1 MIDAVNEFE
10 THVGARLLDFFD
22 SRSPWSRKL
31 WNCGLVLTLSE
42 VVEALEAV
50 RAGVLSEP
58 SLGYLLNHAQKAA
71 GTDPGAGS
79 SAERRLL
86 QDALSSKPR
95 LGGLHHHLIVQQE
108 AAIRPRYLAR
118 WADVLRQDA
127 RPGPERTARSIA
139 SHFLD
144 LGYSSDYLH
153 RWWKYRLFHEEP
165 QRPLADLVDDAQALA
180 LASPRVFEVLAPV
193 SNTIRWKFAPPNDWR
208 EAPEVSQWLRSNGF
222 EVAGVRQSG
231 GFLFK
236 INTLDVGAAVL
247 RATEMLDHLS
257 ARMAV
262 GTKHE
267 LALLDHVWVKG
278 DGEPHGV
285 NRVRRGVWVEALE
298 RENQL
303 YDARS
308 SGGIHAAIELLAHLQ
323 FSSPGAAVAG
333 GWAAIEALL
342 SEPDDRAGA
351 SERLAMLVACS
362 FPRAEL
368 TRLSYALSS
377 GVAPISAELRKA
389 SKNQD
394 RCDIIAGAIAEG
406 RINLSA
412 LTPTDSSR
420 GYEDVGVVDQR
431 KSRFR
436 TWDGVRIRFNCVSTS
451 VPPTK
456 SRASLGSDRR
466 CRLTG
471 QFAKRSAPCGRGHRP
486 NHSCSLCRWSISAST
501 GMRGPESR
509 WQPSWYE
516 RRPCLHATAGL
527 IW

>member
-50 RAGVLSEP
+50 RAGVLTDTSV
-58 SLGYLLNHAQKAA
+58 GYLLSHAQKSA

-79 SAERRLL
+79 PAERRLL
-86 QDALSSKPR
+86 QGALSSKPR
-95 LGGLHHHLIVQQE
+95 IGGLHHHLIVQQE
-108 AAIRPRYLAR
+108 KVIRPRYLAR

-139 SHFLD
+139 SHLLD

-153 RWWKYRLFHEEP
+153 RWWKYRLLHEEP
-165 QRPLADLVDDAQALA
+165 QRPLSDLVDDAQALA

-193 SNTIRWKFAPPNDWR
+193 SNAIHWKLTPPTDWR

-222 EVAGVRQSG
+222 QVTGVRQSG
-231 GFLFK
+231 GFVFR
-236 INTLDVGAAVL
+236 ISALDVGAAVSK
-247 RATEMLDHLS
+247 ATEILDQLS

-278 DGEPHGV
+278 DGEPHRV
-285 NRVRRGVWVEALE
+285 NRARRGVWVEALE

-303 YDARS
+303 YDSGS
-308 SGGIHAAIELLAHLQ
+308 SGAIHAAIELLAHLQ
-323 FSSPGAAVAG
+323 FSSSGAAVAG

-342 SEPDDRAGA
+342 SEPNDRAGA

-368 TRLSYALSS
+368 TRLSYALSLGGAS
-377 GVAPISAELRKA
+377 ISAELRKA
-389 SKNQD
+389 GKNQD
-394 RCDIIAGAIAEG
+394 RCDIVADAIEKG
-406 RINLSA
+406 RIDSST
-412 LTPTDSSR
+412 LTPTDR
-420 GYEDVGVVDQR
+420 AAITRIAVLLTDVGHVLGTVSEYASIAFRRLYRQR
-431 KSRFR
+431 NLVLHWGR
-436 TWDGVRIRFNCVSTS
+436 TDGVALQ
-451 VPPTK
+451 
-456 SRASLGSDRR
+456 ASLRNAAPLVGAGIDRIIHAHYVD
-466 CRLTG
+466 RLSPL
-471 QFAKRSAPCGRGHRP
+471 QLVARARI
-486 NHSCSLCRWSISAST
+486 SL
-501 GMRGPESR
+501 
-509 WQPSWYE
+509 
-516 RRPCLHATAGL
+516 ATAGTRGGPACTRL
-527 IW
+527 LA